1 MPSARSAGSSWW
13 QGHQWWCAV
22 SPLHCPLPTE
32 AVAGYDRLRPGL
44 CGSSWCGG
52 WVQLVWW
59 LSGSWCGGWVRRGH
73 LGLGSSCDRIVESLV
88 DSRSYPAI
96 GLAEVEDVHHLT
108 ANAFDL
114 GAKGP
119 RGQGAKG
126 PRGQGGATGI
136 MDSKETAPLLSKDRM
151 VSEPPRERVGLLAL
165 SWPLQ
170 DAQEGLSEPVQR
182 WDQRESLRERPK
194 TRAVLWNLWAVFS
207 PPTPGSSPAP
217 AF

>member
-1 MPSARSAGSSWW
+1 M
-13 QGHQWWCAV
+13 
-22 SPLHCPLPTE
+22 
-32 AVAGYDRLRPGL
+32 
-44 CGSSWCGG
+44 
-52 WVQLVWW
+52 QLVWW

-126 PRGQGGATGI
+126 PRGQGAKGAPPASWTQKRQHLCSLKTGW
-136 MDSKETAPLLSKDRM
+136 SLNRQEREWASLLSLGPSKTRRK
-151 VSEPPRERVGLLAL
+151 VSLNRFSAGT
-165 SWPLQ
+165 
-170 DAQEGLSEPVQR
+170 
-182 WDQRESLRERPK
+182 RESLSEKDQRREQSFGISGLSFHLPRRVVRQPQPSKFALEIELVRGGKCRFERRRSIRLSHAAK
-194 TRAVLWNLWAVFS
+194 TERRGSRYRAL
-207 PPTPGSSPAP
+207 
-217 AF
+217 